1 VSDAPGGDA
10 TGPLV
15 ASMWWYAATVLEPAR
30 ALKRRGVT
38 VVAPASGDELVPLPR
53 PGLGPRFSQEW
64 PEPVL
69 LDRPTE
75 HDHLVAEFD
84 QMAQVYDAYVRP
96 FSGPIFAE
104 ALTVLA
110 PLLAADARLLDAGC
124 GAGREL
130 REMAR
135 TVPAGEVVG
144 IDLAADM
151 VREAAAGARAAGLD
165 NTAFH
170 QADVGALPS
179 EFEGAFD
186 VVYCC
191 LAHHH
196 YPEPAAAASE
206 MCRALRPGGLYAI
219 IDPGPAWFN
228 ASAAPLA
235 RSADP
240 GWIGFH
246 TPAEFRAMLLAAGFA
261 RVRWEELL
269 PGFGVALAQKAA

>member
-1 VSDAPGGDA
+1 
-10 TGPLV
+10 
-15 ASMWWYAATVLEPAR
+15 MWWYAASVLEPSR
-30 ALKRRGVT
+30 ALKRLGVAVVPPARGDSL
-38 VVAPASGDELVPLPR
+38 APLPR
-53 PGLGPRFSQEW
+53 PGLGPRFSVEW
-64 PEPVL
+64 RDPVL
-69 LDRPTE
+69 LDHPTE

-104 ALTVLA
+104 AVAALA
-110 PLLAADARLLDAGC
+110 PLLPPDARLLDAGC

-130 REMAR
+130 RSMAR

-144 IDLAADM
+144 IDLAASM

-179 EFEGAFD
+179 VFDGAFD

-196 YPEPAAAASE
+196 YPEPAAAASAIF
-206 MCRALRPGGLYAI
+206 RVLRPGGVYAI

-228 ASAAPLA
+228 GSAAPLA
-235 RSADP
+235 RAADP

-246 TPAEFRAMLLAAGFA
+246 TPEEFRSLLLAAGFA

-269 PGFGVALAQKAA
+269 PGFGLALAQKAVSA